1 MDVDRIYALSASLDA
16 PLERDSSAQTTINV
30 CLERAKDLLAF
41 VHKHPALPLALLQ
54 HEKSDISEF
63 TRHLFTLTIFAKL
76 NHFNDHFLQHLVAAH
91 IAAYTMSES
100 DRALPI
106 DKRSFIRYLNDNK
119 LTLWRETL
127 SLQKVLFSA
136 QSLRHVSHAKLN
148 TLQRFSLLTA
158 VFTYCRSSYDMPRLL
173 GYLAPLIPTADRKLL
188 YSPLKLIGAI
198 MPSARVFYKAY
209 PAVVIDVQQGHAL
222 IHVAS
227 MEDGDQALWVAT
239 TTLQQP
245 RQLHV
250 EFPRYLTLYNELK
263 TERKVQGGAP
273 FFSTTYAIQKPPSTL
288 LRIIDS
294 LQNPHIEINKLCEQI
309 ERSEAFSTFLKT
321 TASRD
326 NRLRLPVDNLKQAI
340 LTYGLGRVGDM
351 LVQFALLERLTQHSY
366 PLLSVC
372 KQFTMLACAISS
384 QLVTLTSSRFSPQ
397 SAALVTTF
405 LCAPLFTL
413 PGLKVA
419 TRLPV
424 SHAHYFQV
432 HRTFK
437 IKGKT
442 PWHTVAGELATQW
455 HQGATWRALIHQAGK
470 RHNEVAMSLK
480 KEHAIL
486 QLSFGLARE
495 LLFPLTSLEG
505 DDAETKRLLLQTLS
519 LQPNDISQL
528 TERLNEYLF
537 CPFML
542 SELN

>member
-1 MDVDRIYALSASLDA
+1 
-16 PLERDSSAQTTINV
+16 
-30 CLERAKDLLAF
+30 
-41 VHKHPALPLALLQ
+41 
-54 HEKSDISEF
+54 
-63 TRHLFTLTIFAKL
+63 
-76 NHFNDHFLQHLVAAH
+76 
-91 IAAYTMSES
+91 
-100 DRALPI
+100 
-106 DKRSFIRYLNDNK
+106 
-119 LTLWRETL
+119 
-127 SLQKVLFSA
+127 
-136 QSLRHVSHAKLN
+136 LN

-158 VFTYCRSSYDMPRLL
+158 VFTYCRSTYDITKLL
-173 GYLAPLIPTADRKLL
+173 GYLAPLIPTVDRKLL

-209 PAVVIDVQQGHAL
+209 PAVVIDVQQSHAL
-222 IHVAS
+222 IHVAA

-239 TTLQQP
+239 NTLQQP

-250 EFPRYLTLYNELK
+250 EFPRYLALYDELK
-263 TERKVQGGAP
+263 TERNVQGGMP
-273 FFSTTYAIQKPPSTL
+273 FFSATYAIQKPPTAL

-294 LQNPHIEINKLCEQI
+294 LQNPHIEINKLCKQI
-309 ERSEAFSTFLKT
+309 ERSETFSTFLKT

-326 NRLRLPVDNLKQAI
+326 NRLRLPVANLKQAI
-340 LTYGLGRVGDM
+340 LTYGLERVGDM
-351 LVQFALLERLTQHSY
+351 LVQFALIERLTQHNY
-366 PLLSVC
+366 PLLGIS

-419 TRLPV
+419 THLPV

-442 PWHTVAGELATQW
+442 PWHTVAGELATHW

-470 RHNEVAMSLK
+470 RHNEVATSLK

-495 LLFPLTSLEG
+495 LLFPLPSQHG
-505 DDAETKRLLLQTLS
+505 DDEETKSILLRTLS
-519 LQPNDISQL
+519 LQPNDISRL